1 MIYYI
6 ILAVIS
12 TVSIATYLYIE
23 KISKSFR
30 NTYLTKRLSGFDVV
44 KYILDKNDIY
54 IVEKKST
61 VTNEYDVE
69 HNVVRLDSKTFNG
82 ESIFYAVKAAF
93 ISGYV
98 LEKDKTIPKLYN
110 MFDKIIYFGSI
121 FGILSTIIGTLIW
134 KQLFYIGVTVLL
146 LIFIIEVISLIF
158 EVKNAS
164 STYELIKEE
173 KLATESGYFPLF
185 RYNPATKEFHLDS
198 KADFSKYEEMF
209 KNENRYRIV
218 SDLLEQNKENAIR
231 NYEELES
238 LQASKE

>member
-44 KYILDKNDIY
+44 KYILDKNDIDNIY

-61 VTNEYDVE
+61 ITNE

-110 MFDKIIYFGSI
+110 IFDKIIYFGSI

-173 KLATESGYFPLF
+173 KLA
-185 RYNPATKEFHLDS
+185 
-198 KADFSKYEEMF
+198 
-209 KNENRYRIV
+209 
-218 SDLLEQNKENAIR
+218 NKK
-231 NYEELES
+231 ELENIRVILNVYRLNKLS
-238 LQASKE
+238 GIVYSIINLKKEIS

>member
-23 KISKSFR
+23 KISRSFK

-44 KYILDKNDIY
+44 KHILDKNNLDNIY

-82 ESIFYAVKAAF
+82 ESIFYTVKAAF

-110 MFDKIIYFGSI
+110 IFDKIIYFGSI
-121 FGILSTIIGTLIW
+121 FGVLSTIIGTLIW
-134 KQLFYIGVTVLL
+134 KQLFYLGVTLL
-146 LIFIIEVISLIF
+146 LLVFMIEIISLIF
-158 EVKNAS
+158 EVKNAT
-164 STYELIKEE
+164 STYELIKDE
-173 KLATESGYFPLF
+173 KLA
-185 RYNPATKEFHLDS
+185 
-198 KADFSKYEEMF
+198 
-209 KNENRYRIV
+209 
-218 SDLLEQNKENAIR
+218 NKK
-231 NYEELES
+231 ELENIRVI
-238 LQASKE
+238 LNIYRLNKLASIVYSIINLKKEIS

>member
-44 KYILDKNDIY
+44 KYILDKNDIDNIY

-110 MFDKIIYFGSI
+110 IFDK
-121 FGILSTIIGTLIW
+121 IIGTLIW

-173 KLATESGYFPLF
+173 KLA
-185 RYNPATKEFHLDS
+185 
-198 KADFSKYEEMF
+198 
-209 KNENRYRIV
+209 
-218 SDLLEQNKENAIR
+218 NKK
-231 NYEELES
+231 ELENIRVILNVYRLNKLS
-238 LQASKE
+238 GIVYSIINLKKEIS

>member
-44 KYILDKNDIY
+44 KYILDKNDIDNIY

-110 MFDKIIYFGSI
+110 IFDKIIYFGSI

-134 KQLFYIGVTVLL
+134 KQLFYIGVTILL

-173 KLATESGYFPLF
+173 KLA
-185 RYNPATKEFHLDS
+185 
-198 KADFSKYEEMF
+198 
-209 KNENRYRIV
+209 
-218 SDLLEQNKENAIR
+218 NKK
-231 NYEELES
+231 ELENIRVILNVYRLNKLS
-238 LQASKE
+238 GIVYSIINLKKEIS

>member
-23 KISKSFR
+23 KISRSFK

-44 KYILDKNDIY
+44 KH

-82 ESIFYAVKAAF
+82 ESIFYTVKAAF

-110 MFDKIIYFGSI
+110 IFDKIIYFGSI
-121 FGILSTIIGTLIW
+121 FGVLSTIIGTLIW
-134 KQLFYIGVTVLL
+134 KQLFYLGVTLL
-146 LIFIIEVISLIF
+146 LLVFIIEI
-158 EVKNAS
+158 
-164 STYELIKEE
+164 
-173 KLATESGYFPLF
+173 
-185 RYNPATKEFHLDS
+185 
-198 KADFSKYEEMF
+198 
-209 KNENRYRIV
+209 
-218 SDLLEQNKENAIR
+218 IR
-231 NYEELES
+231 S
-238 LQASKE
+238 